1 MLRRLELC
9 ATLCCE
15 KRKHN
20 KHYAYDT
27 ISLRVKGGSNAN
39 THLPFNSGSGAP
51 LGGAV
56 LRARLSCAQT
66 TVCGNGPCEA
76 ARFALPLR
84 TPAPLG
90 RTLGYAP
97 PYNCTDARRAV
108 LCFAISV
115 LSCLFI
121 STAFPSTF
129 LYHARNAVSVV
140 RCH

>member
-1 MLRRLELC
+1 MLFNSAPLEPCSRSCENSSSSSNGEQNACCYYGSRRLELC

-51 LGGAV
+51 IGGAV
-56 LRARLSCAQT
+56 LRARLSCAQA

-76 ARFALPLR
+76 ACFALPLR
-84 TPAPLG
+84 TPAPTW

-97 PYNCTDARRAV
+97 PYNRTDARRAV
-108 LCFAISV
+108 L
-115 LSCLFI
+115 
-121 STAFPSTF
+121 
-129 LYHARNAVSVV
+129 
-140 RCH
+140 